1 MHVLSV
7 ARGGYIILIGSCEE
21 CKYCIPDCH
30 PKVPILPPPLPPP
43 PPHPLPPGFQTAL
56 NLARQGAH
64 VILACRDPV
73 RADQATSKI
82 RQKQVS
88 VI

>member
-1 MHVLSV
+1 MPHASIRNRFRSLVKAAEVVREIDLSQKV
-7 ARGGYIILIGSCEE
+7 AIVTGANSGL
-21 CKYCIPDCH
+21 
-30 PKVPILPPPLPPP
+30 
-43 PPHPLPPGFQTAL
+43 GFQTAL

-73 RADQATSKI
+73 RADRATSKI
-82 RQKQVS
+82 RQKHVS